1 MLKTTLYSIYKA
13 GYHTVHNDGIEHAGY
28 LAFLGLLALFPFLVL
43 LVSVVGL
50 IGQGES
56 GAVFIS
62 SILQNLPGNITIAL
76 KPRIEEI
83 LSGPPQGLVTIS
95 IIGALWTSSSAVEGL
110 RTVLNKAYRVD
121 TPPTYLFR
129 RMLSIFQVMFFAMIL
144 IGVMFT
150 QVFIPLI
157 FHHLADIMGFAWL
170 LEYQDSW
177 WNLSMFVIPL
187 TLFVV
192 VSFLYFLLPN
202 IKQKLISVLPGA
214 AVATA
219 MLIGITYI
227 LTLYLS
233 KFSQINLIYG
243 SLGGIIA
250 ALVFA
255 YICNVIFIFGAEL
268 NYQIVK
274 LIGMRIVEKEQ
285 VDPEP
290 TTLKEE

>member
-1 MLKTTLYSIYKA
+1 MLKTTFRSIYKA
-13 GYHTVHNDGIEHAGY
+13 AYHTVHHDGIEHAGY

-56 GAVFIS
+56 GAAFITTV
-62 SILQNLPGNITIAL
+62 LQNFPEHITAAI

-83 LSGPPQGLVTIS
+83 VSGPPQGLVTLS
-95 IIGALWTSSSAVEGL
+95 IIGAIWTSSSAVEGL

-129 RMLSIFQVMFFAMIL
+129 RMLSILQVMFFACIL
-144 IGVMFT
+144 IALMLS
-150 QVFIPLI
+150 QVFLPLF
-157 FHHLADIMGFAWL
+157 FHHMADIMGFAWL
-170 LEYQDSW
+170 MDYQASW
-177 WNLSMFVIPL
+177 QNLSMFITPFA
-187 TLFVV
+187 LFITI
-192 VSFLYFLLPN
+192 SFLYFLLPN
-202 IKQKLISVLPGA
+202 IKQKLISVVPGA
-214 AVATA
+214 LVAA
-219 MLIGITYI
+219 GLLILAAY
-227 LTLYLS
+227 LFTLYLS
-233 KFSQINLIYG
+233 HFNQVNIIYG

-274 LIGMRIVEKEQ
+274 LIGMRIEEREHVEP
-285 VDPEP
+285 DITPPPED
-290 TTLKEE
+290 